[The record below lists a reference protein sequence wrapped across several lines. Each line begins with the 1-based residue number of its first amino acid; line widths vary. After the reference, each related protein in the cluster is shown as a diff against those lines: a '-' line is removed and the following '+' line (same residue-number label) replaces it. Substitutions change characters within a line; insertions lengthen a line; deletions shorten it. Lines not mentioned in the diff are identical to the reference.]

1 MPFFISRTTDELLLD
16 YARAGCKVM
25 RKISSL
31 LSGLFLILVFT
42 VSATFTYFNS
52 DPISISVGAWQS
64 PSQPISVWIIGAFV
78 LGGLIG
84 LLFGLEIFKNLKLR
98 AENRYLNRQLDK
110 VKKQVLQLRGKS
122 STDL

>member
-1 MPFFISRTTDELLLD
+1 
-16 YARAGCKVM
+16 M

-31 LSGLFLILVFT
+31 LLGLFLILVFT
-42 VSATFTYFNS
+42 ASVTFTYFNS

>member
-1 MPFFISRTTDELLLD
+1 
-16 YARAGCKVM
+16 M

-31 LSGLFLILVFT
+31 LSGLFLILIFT
-42 VSATFTYFNS
+42 ASVTFTHFNS
-52 DPISISVGAWQS
+52 EPVSISVGAWQF

-98 AENRYLNRQLDK
+98 AENRYLKRQLDK
-110 VKKQVLQLRGKS
+110 AKKQVLQLRGKTS
-122 STDL
+122 KEL

>member
-1 MPFFISRTTDELLLD
+1 MQRNISR
-16 YARAGCKVM
+16 
-25 RKISSL
+25 L
-31 LSGLFLILVFT
+31 LSGLFLILGFT
-42 VSATFTYFNS
+42 ASVTFTYFNS
-52 DPISISVGAWQS
+52 DPISISVGAWQF

-84 LLFGLEIFKNLKLR
+84 LLFGLEIFYILILS
-98 AENRYLNRQLDK
+98 ADIRYLNRLLDK